1 MNTPLIYFMPLS
13 DTQSERDTRGLAITR
28 TGVTGLRY
36 PVTVVRPGGGEFS
49 TVCDATLTASL
60 APAARGTHMSRFIEE
75 LHAARTTIS
84 PAGVI
89 ALARRLRTR
98 LQAAAATVE
107 LTLPWFIEKQAPVS
121 GGAAFL
127 DYTVTWK
134 AAVTARS
141 ARLHTTVRVPL
152 STLCPCS
159 KAISDRGAHNQRGHA
174 TVTIETAAPL
184 WPDKLIALIE
194 SAASCELYSLLKRPD
209 EKFVTE
215 RAFDR
220 PVFVEDLVRD
230 IALALRRLK
239 GLRGHRI
246 EAVNLESIHSHNAC
260 AVIDAL
266 EEI

>member
-1 MNTPLIYFMPLS
+1 MPLS
-13 DTQSERDTRGLAITR
+13 DTQSEKDPRGLAITR

-36 PVTVVRPGGGEFS
+36 PVSIRRPGGGVFNS
-49 TVCDATLTASL
+49 ICDATLTASL
-60 APAARGTHMSRFIEE
+60 AANSRGTHMSRFIEE
-75 LHAARTTIS
+75 LHAARQTLG
-84 PAGVI
+84 PAGVV
-89 ALARRLRTR
+89 ALARRLRAR
-98 LQAAAATVE
+98 LKASAASTE
-107 LTLPWFIEKQAPVS
+107 ITLPWFIEKKAPVS
-121 GGAAFL
+121 GGASFM

-134 AAVTARS
+134 AVVTAKS
-141 ARLHTTVRVPL
+141 ARLQTTVRVPL

-174 TVTIETAAPL
+174 TVTVETAAPV
-184 WPDKLIALIE
+184 WPDDLITLIE

-230 IALALRRLK
+230 IALGLRRLK

-266 EEI
+266 EPMA

>member
-1 MNTPLIYFMPLS
+1 MASLS
-13 DTQSERDTRGLAITR
+13 DTQSERDPRGLAITR
-28 TGVTGLRY
+28 TGITGLRY
-36 PVTVVRPGGGEFS
+36 PVTILRPGGGKFE
-49 TVCDATLTASL
+49 TACEATLTASL
-60 APAARGTHMSRFIEE
+60 GAAQRGTHMSRFVEE
-75 LHAARTTIS
+75 LHAAHQSLS

-98 LQAAAATVE
+98 LKAGAASVE
-107 LTLPWFIEKQAPVS
+107 ITLPWFVEKQAPVS
-121 GGAAFL
+121 GGTAFL

-134 AAVTARS
+134 ASVSARR
-141 ARLHTTVRVPL
+141 ARLHTTVRAPL

-174 TVTIETAAPL
+174 TVTIESAAPL
-184 WPDKLIALIE
+184 WPDKLISLIE

-230 IALALRRLK
+230 IALGLRSLR

-260 AVIDAL
+260 ALIDAL
-266 EEI
+266 EPMD

>member
-1 MNTPLIYFMPLS
+1 MPLT
-13 DTQSERDTRGLAITR
+13 DTQSERDPRNIAITR
-28 TGVTGLRY
+28 TGITGLRY
-36 PVTVVRPGGGEFS
+36 PVTVIRPDGTPFS
-49 TVCDATLTASL
+49 TVSEVSLTASL
-60 APAARGTHMSRFIEE
+60 GAQHRGTHMSRFVEE
-75 LHAARTTIS
+75 LHAAHQTIS
-84 PAGVI
+84 PAAVI

-98 LQAAAATVE
+98 LKADDATVE
-107 LTLPWFIEKQAPVS
+107 ITLPWFIEKKAPVS
-121 GGAAFL
+121 SGAAFL

-134 AAVTARS
+134 AAVTAKS

-174 TVTIETAAPL
+174 TVTIETATPL

-194 SAASCELYSLLKRPD
+194 SAASCELYALLKRPD

-215 RAFDR
+215 RAYDR

-230 IALALRRLK
+230 IAIALRRLK

-266 EEI
+266 EGME